1 MLLSTK
7 KFRNDNKSDR
17 DSLFNKQRMSLH
29 KNHELGKSIRTT
41 GENPDPDSGESN
53 AFFSKLTG
61 SGRSAI
67 AVLILQGSGSKA
79 IIQRCFEPASDIP
92 YKVGQIRY
100 GSWVGG
106 QLGGQKGVSGG
117 GQTANETGDQPA
129 ESVVITPQ
137 VGGCFEIHCHG
148 GPAAVAR
155 IEGDLLACGAN
166 PIEHAN
172 LGNLSKKAL
181 LIQEAEMTLTQCTTT
196 RTAAIAM
203 DQVRGALAKWALAWQ
218 KSLNAANLA
227 TFRKEQ
233 EELLESAAC
242 TTRLTEPFRVVLTGP
257 PNVGKS
263 SLLNALVGF
272 DRSIT
277 LDMAGTT
284 RDLLHANTVI
294 AGLPVRLSDTAGIR
308 EDATVESIEQEGIR
322 IARLA
327 MEQADL
333 LLLVCQPMPDGS
345 YSSIPTHPPEIAQ
358 LRILNK
364 IDKKPDSCQSPDNS
378 TYPFDVSTNPL
389 TGQGLA
395 ELVVTIGSRLGDN
408 LPESGKP
415 ALLNKRQWEI
425 MKESLCTDSPEQ
437 ISQHLGHLLGHHHG

>member
-41 GENPDPDSGESN
+41 GENSDPDSGESN

-155 IEGDLLACGAN
+155 IEGDLLAWGDS
-166 PIEHAN
+166 EF
-172 LGNLSKKAL
+172 GG
-181 LIQEAEMTLTQCTTT
+181 
-196 RTAAIAM
+196 R
-203 DQVRGALAKWALAWQ
+203 
-218 KSLNAANLA
+218 
-227 TFRKEQ
+227 
-233 EELLESAAC
+233 
-242 TTRLTEPFRVVLTGP
+242 TEPKT
-257 PNVGKS
+257 S
-263 SLLNALVGF
+263 
-272 DRSIT
+272 
-277 LDMAGTT
+277 
-284 RDLLHANTVI
+284 
-294 AGLPVRLSDTAGIR
+294 
-308 EDATVESIEQEGIR
+308 
-322 IARLA
+322 
-327 MEQADL
+327 
-333 LLLVCQPMPDGS
+333 
-345 YSSIPTHPPEIAQ
+345 
-358 LRILNK
+358 
-364 IDKKPDSCQSPDNS
+364 
-378 TYPFDVSTNPL
+378 
-389 TGQGLA
+389 
-395 ELVVTIGSRLGDN
+395 
-408 LPESGKP
+408 
-415 ALLNKRQWEI
+415 
-425 MKESLCTDSPEQ
+425 
-437 ISQHLGHLLGHHHG
+437 